1 MSARRTPP
9 GWNAGQF
16 AAYFREKQDHWET
29 SVMTIRGWICA
40 FVGCL
45 LALGCRPADAQ
56 AYPTHLI
63 RIIVPFPPGGPTDV
77 AARLIVQPL
86 SEILGQNIII
96 ENQGGA
102 GGRTGS
108 RYVARAAPDG
118 YTLLLGGTNLN
129 SIIPAIYK
137 NLDYDPVKSFTPVAS
152 IASDGMVMVVNP
164 SVPAK
169 TVAEFVAQA
178 KQHPGKL
185 KYGSAPGIASHLASE
200 LLKYRAGIDVPFI
213 PYRGGAPAITDVLGG
228 QIDMLFNNK
237 AVLLA
242 LIRDHK
248 LRPLAVVADKRWP
261 ELPDVPTMQE
271 AGFPGFPTD
280 IIYGLLAPAGAPD
293 AVVEKLN
300 AAVNKAMQSEAFRVG
315 LAKLGIEAR
324 SLSVQAFGAK
334 LADDAAKYDEIVRLT
349 GIKVE

>member
-1 MSARRTPP
+1 
-9 GWNAGQF
+9 
-16 AAYFREKQDHWET
+16 
-29 SVMTIRGWICA
+29 MTIRVWMTA
-40 FVGCL
+40 FFCCL
-45 LALGCRPADAQ
+45 LALASQPADAQ
-56 AYPTHLI
+56 AYPSHLI
-63 RIIVPFPPGGPTDV
+63 RIIVPFPAGGPTDV

-86 SEILGQNIII
+86 SEALGQNVII
-96 ENQGGA
+96 ENQNGA

-129 SIIPAIYK
+129 SIIPALYK
-137 NLDYDPVKSFTPVAS
+137 NLDYDPVRSFVPVAS

-164 SVPAK
+164 SVPVK
-169 TVAEFVAQA
+169 TVGEFVAYA
-178 KQHPGKL
+178 KAHPGKL

-242 LIRDHK
+242 LIQDHK
-248 LRPLAVVADKRWP
+248 LRPLAVVSDKRWP

-280 IIYGLLAPAGAPD
+280 IVYGLLAPAGTPD
-293 AVVEKLN
+293 NVIAKLN
-300 AAVNKAMQSEAFRVG
+300 AAVSRATQSETFRTGV
-315 LAKLGIEAR
+315 AKLGIEAR
-324 SLSVQAFGAK
+324 SQTAQAFAAK
-334 LADDAAKYDEIVRLT
+334 LSDDTAKYDEIVRLT

>member
-1 MSARRTPP
+1 MA
-9 GWNAGQF
+9 
-16 AAYFREKQDHWET
+16 
-29 SVMTIRGWICA
+29 IRVWTTALVC
-40 FVGCL
+40 CL
-45 LALGCRPADAQ
+45 LALTGQSASAQ
-56 AYPTHLI
+56 AYPNRLI
-63 RIIVPFPPGGPTDV
+63 RIIVPFPAGGPTDV

-86 SEILGQNIII
+86 SEALGQNVII
-96 ENQGGA
+96 ENQNGA

-129 SIIPAIYK
+129 SIIPALYK
-137 NLDYDPVKSFTPVAS
+137 NLEYDPVRSFVPVAS

-169 TVAEFVAQA
+169 TVAEFVADA
-178 KQHPGKL
+178 KQHPGTL

-242 LIRDHK
+242 LIQDHK
-248 LRPLAVVADKRWP
+248 LRPLAVVADKRWT

-271 AGFPGFPTD
+271 AGFAGFPTD
-280 IIYGLLAPAGAPD
+280 IIYGLLAPAGTPD

-315 LAKLGIEAR
+315 LSKLGIEAR
-324 SLSVQAFGAK
+324 SMTTQAFAAK
-334 LADDAAKYDEIVRLT
+334 LRDDTAKYDEIVRLT

>member
-1 MSARRTPP
+1 MTVRAWIAALVCFLAALAAAP
-9 GWNAGQF
+9 AG
-16 AAYFREKQDHWET
+16 
-29 SVMTIRGWICA
+29 
-40 FVGCL
+40 
-45 LALGCRPADAQ
+45 AQ
-56 AYPTHLI
+56 SYPTRLI
-63 RIIVPFPPGGPTDV
+63 RIVVPFPPGGPTDV

-86 SEILGQNIII
+86 SEALGQSVII
-96 ENQGGA
+96 ENQNGA

-129 SIIPAIYK
+129 AIIPALYK
-137 NLDYDPVKSFTPVAS
+137 NLDYDPVKSFVPVAS

-164 SVPAK
+164 SITA
-169 TVAEFVAQA
+169 TTLAEFVAQA
-178 KQHPGKL
+178 KAHPGKL

-213 PYRGGAPAITDVLGG
+213 PYRGGAPAITDLLGG

-242 LIRDHK
+242 LIQDRK

-261 ELPDVPTMQE
+261 ELPDVPTMAE
-271 AGFPGFPTD
+271 AGFSGFPTD
-280 IIYGLLAPAGAPD
+280 IVYGLLAPAGTPD
-293 AVVEKLN
+293 TAVATLN
-300 AAVNKAMQSEAFRVG
+300 AAVSKAMQSQAFRTG

-324 SLSVQAFGAK
+324 SLTAQAFAAK
-334 LADDAAKYDEIVRLT
+334 LADDTAKYDEIVTLT